1 MNQKKAQYKQKHKV
15 RSSTPRQESKE
26 EFSFLDTGYYRDQN
40 KEILR
45 EDLIVEHADR
55 LGKEFVE
62 KRSKLTSAQLRKFFN
77 DVHALKAKV
86 EYIGFDNQ
94 RPMIKMLKSK
104 VAYAKGR
111 DKIPAE
117 FKDFIDACVDK
128 IEDKKDFEG
137 FIKFF
142 ESVVGFYYFYG
153 GK

>member
-1 MNQKKAQYKQKHKV
+1 MNQKKARYKPQPKV
-15 RSSTPRQESKE
+15 QTSAPRQESKK
-26 EFSFLDTGYYRDQN
+26 EFSFLDSGYYKDQS

-45 EDLIVEHADR
+45 EDLIVEHADI

-62 KRSKLTSAQLRKFFN
+62 KRPKLTSAQLRKFFN

-86 EYIGFDNQ
+86 ESIGFDNQ

-142 ESVVGFYYFYG
+142 ESVVGFYYFHG